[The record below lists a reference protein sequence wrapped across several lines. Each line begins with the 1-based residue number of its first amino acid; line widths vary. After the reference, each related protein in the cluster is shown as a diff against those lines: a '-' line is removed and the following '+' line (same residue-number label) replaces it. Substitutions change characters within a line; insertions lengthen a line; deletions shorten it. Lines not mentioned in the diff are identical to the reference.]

1 MKLRDLFLTEFKI
14 ANQPDPTD
22 REDYKA
28 KMASLQDIQK
38 GPRRNDARTQAHIAK
53 RKEELR
59 RWAEKNLKTEDNVQ
73 ERMPA
78 SVIKSKQRYA
88 DMTDQELADRFKDSD
103 EKTLRQMAWRHGYGN
118 MSSHYFDRVQKGKSQ
133 TEDGVQATDLKR
145 MGAEV
150 KSLYVHKNGKTIMIP
165 AERENDFIQKGYK
178 RSALRTEDNMG
189 FSDKEIKMAYGVLN
203 NPKYKGGNM
212 TGAVEVINKIAPGL
226 ADHPSVAKA
235 LQTTNEGSMVVDKT
249 AFVQILAN
257 KIKEPQ
263 KGHGKPEYDN
273 RLLAKMYQL
282 ISGQDVEYDGDKF
295 TVQVSK
301 KESAVQEKESP
312 YTTDKEG
319 AGWIMANKDKIITQ
333 LYAGGI
339 QSVLDP
345 KDAVKAISDLIPDVT
360 EKQIIDI
367 IKKDDAFAGET
378 AVKEDSGD
386 EAMAK
391 EIAKLYDYALD
402 YITDTSNND
411 PEDGD
416 ELRYGVDWGD
426 HSDAEDLAAAFREK
440 GLQAGLKLQKELL
453 NKRKAEGKP
462 DYQNKWD
469 PLYPESMYY
478 DDAKK
483 ILARQKES
491 AVQEDISDKGRIA
504 LEKAGFDPMKVKE
517 YMAVFNDHG
526 DTSDI
531 DQMNMDKVG
540 LADAMGIVLASHD
553 IKNESVNEGTY
564 LDEGWLDTLKAA
576 GRKIVPD
583 QIRALYDPATAA
595 KVQADDQAKV
605 QMQTLFKDI
614 NTVAGLNQTDV
625 SQGYPADLVV
635 AYLRKYVEPKHPD
648 AFKRMDAQGDLKKM
662 FPAGQKIN
670 PGTLK
675 GNLNKIAIE
684 LGKVNLSPD
693 QGKQPTQQPTQ
704 QPQAVA
710 ASIDNEDSVKEGA
723 NMIPYFKTE
732 KDFDGEKHT
741 VYEFPMA
748 WAKDKELDTPY
759 MSNASMREFLTG
771 LGYSA
776 DFEEMSAVPVE
787 EFIGVTTQ
795 WLKKHI
801 DKQSPKQDT
810 TVDKEPGGPTMI
822 SGGKPE
828 GHMNQQVKLHNELA
842 RKIKQRY
849 PEVTHLGFN

>member
-1 MKLRDLFLTEFKI
+1 MKLRDLFLIEFKI
-14 ANQPDPTD
+14 ANQPDPKD

-38 GPRRNDARTQAHIAK
+38 DPRMNDARTQSVIAK

-263 KGHGKPEYDN
+263 KGQGKPEYDN

-301 KESAVQEKESP
+301 KESAVQE
-312 YTTDKEG
+312 D
-319 AGWIMANKDKIITQ
+319 
-333 LYAGGI
+333 
-339 QSVLDP
+339 
-345 KDAVKAISDLIPDVT
+345 
-360 EKQIIDI
+360 
-367 IKKDDAFAGET
+367 AGEDEKVVDMLRKIKQHLDNHPNMNEHPSLV
-378 AVKEDSGD
+378 ALDQLADDLESGD
-386 EAMAK
+386 KPA
-391 EIAKLYDYALD
+391 DY
-402 YITDTSNND
+402 
-411 PEDGD
+411 
-416 ELRYGVDWGD
+416 
-426 HSDAEDLAAAFREK
+426 
-440 GLQAGLKLQKELL
+440 
-453 NKRKAEGKP
+453 
-462 DYQNKWD
+462 
-469 PLYPESMYY
+469 
-478 DDAKK
+478 
-483 ILARQKES
+483 ES
-491 AVQEDISDKGRIA
+491 AVQEDAPFGSGMDLVRLAVMRKFISA
-504 LEKAGFDPMKVKE
+504 EEYTAYAKE
-517 YMAVFNDHG
+517 
-526 DTSDI
+526 
-531 DQMNMDKVG
+531 
-540 LADAMGIVLASHD
+540 
-553 IKNESVNEGTY
+553 
-564 LDEGWLDTLKAA
+564 LKAA
-576 GRKIVPD
+576 GEEVERNYDDWPDGEGFGSSDGNFAIKDLMTTAGYEFDEQDTGGKFIVTKMPEKLEKMG
-583 QIRALYDPATAA
+583 I
-595 KVQADDQAKV
+595 KNV
-605 QMQTLFKDI
+605 
-614 NTVAGLNQTDV
+614 
-625 SQGYPADLVV
+625 
-635 AYLRKYVEPKHPD
+635 
-648 AFKRMDAQGDLKKM
+648 RMRD
-662 FPAGQKIN
+662 
-670 PGTLK
+670 
-675 GNLNKIAIE
+675 
-684 LGKVNLSPD
+684 
-693 QGKQPTQQPTQ
+693 
-704 QPQAVA
+704 AVA
-710 ASIDNEDSVKEGA
+710 TEDSVKEGA

-741 VYEFPMA
+741 VFEFPMA

-787 EFIGVTTQ
+787 EFIGITTQ

>member
-1 MKLRDLFLTEFKI
+1 MKLRDLFLIEFKI
-14 ANQPDPTD
+14 ANQPDPKD

-38 GPRRNDARTQAHIAK
+38 DPRMNDARSQSVIAK

-59 RWAEKNLKTEDNVQ
+59 RWAEENLKTEDNVQ

-282 ISGQDVEYDGDKF
+282 ISGQDVEFDGDKF

-301 KESAVQEKESP
+301 KESAVQEDAPFGSGMDLVRLAVMRKFISAEE
-312 YTTDKEG
+312 YT
-319 AGWIMANKDKIITQ
+319 A
-333 LYAGGI
+333 Y
-339 QSVLDP
+339 
-345 KDAVKAISDLIPDVT
+345 
-360 EKQIIDI
+360 
-367 IKKDDAFAGET
+367 
-378 AVKEDSGD
+378 
-386 EAMAK
+386 AK
-391 EIAKLYDYALD
+391 E
-402 YITDTSNND
+402 
-411 PEDGD
+411 
-416 ELRYGVDWGD
+416 
-426 HSDAEDLAAAFREK
+426 
-440 GLQAGLKLQKELL
+440 
-453 NKRKAEGKP
+453 
-462 DYQNKWD
+462 
-469 PLYPESMYY
+469 
-478 DDAKK
+478 
-483 ILARQKES
+483 
-491 AVQEDISDKGRIA
+491 
-504 LEKAGFDPMKVKE
+504 
-517 YMAVFNDHG
+517 
-526 DTSDI
+526 
-531 DQMNMDKVG
+531 
-540 LADAMGIVLASHD
+540 
-553 IKNESVNEGTY
+553 
-564 LDEGWLDTLKAA
+564 LKAA
-576 GRKIVPD
+576 GEEVERNYDDWPDGEGFGSSDGNFAIKDLMTTAGYEFDEQDTGGKFIVTKMPEK
-583 QIRALYDPATAA
+583 LE
-595 KVQADDQAKV
+595 K
-605 QMQTLFKDI
+605 M
-614 NTVAGLNQTDV
+614 GLKNV
-625 SQGYPADLVV
+625 
-635 AYLRKYVEPKHPD
+635 
-648 AFKRMDAQGDLKKM
+648 RMRD
-662 FPAGQKIN
+662 
-670 PGTLK
+670 
-675 GNLNKIAIE
+675 
-684 LGKVNLSPD
+684 
-693 QGKQPTQQPTQ
+693 
-704 QPQAVA
+704 AVA
-710 ASIDNEDSVKEGA
+710 TEDSVKEGA

-741 VYEFPMA
+741 VFEFPMA
-748 WAKDKELDTPY
+748 WAKDKELETPY
-759 MSNASMREFLTG
+759 MSNSSMREFLTG

-795 WLKKHI
+795 WLRKHI

-828 GHMNQQVKLHNELA
+828 GHMNQQIKLHNELA